1 MGATV
6 NRESLLDKI
15 RALLAKT
22 TENGCTEAEALAA
35 LDKARAMID
44 AYEVTEADLQLT
56 KAEAAVLRSEPPGSR
71 DPHNIK
77 RGMASAVARFCDCK
91 VWRGSNGLVF
101 CGLQSDAQFATWLLD
116 NLTSFVQAEL
126 VKHLMGN
133 IGDRGERR
141 LVTASFAMGCTARI
155 SARLNALVEQSA
167 KVAASNR
174 RALVVTKA
182 GLIADTMARHGIK
195 LGKSRSSRRQV
206 DRSAFTAGAAAGERA
221 SFGRPV
227 SGAAGMLR
235 IGQ

>member
-1 MGATV
+1 M
-6 NRESLLDKI
+6 NDRNSLLDKI
-15 RALLAKT
+15 RALMSKT
-22 TENGCTEAEALAA
+22 AENGCTEHEALAA
-35 LDKARAMID
+35 LDKARALMD
-44 AYEVTEADLQLT
+44 AYEITDTELQLT
-56 KAEAAVLRSEPPGSR
+56 KAELAILRSEPPGSR
-71 DPHNIK
+71 DPHGIK

-133 IGDRGERR
+133 IGDTGERR
-141 LVTASFAMGCTARI
+141 LVIASFAMGCTARI
-155 SARLNALVEQSA
+155 SGRLNALCDQSA
-167 KVAASNR
+167 KVAGNNS

-182 GLIADTMARHGIK
+182 GLVADTMAKHGIK
-195 LGKSRSSRRQV
+195 LGKGRSSRRQV
-206 DRSAFTAGAAAGERA
+206 DRGAFAAGAAAGEHA

-227 SGAAGMLR
+227 SGNGATLR